1 MKLSFTDDRLLAVL
15 AHPDDAEL
23 LCAGTLARA
32 RADGAGVAIC
42 VMCRGDK
49 GAGSSTG
56 AVDLG
61 AIRREEAEAA
71 ANVLGAELFWQDHA
85 DGELFDTYAN
95 RLKLVAAYRR
105 FRPTLI
111 IAHAAEDYH
120 PDHRAASALA
130 EAASWFAAS
139 RGHVTEGLDPLAAPP
154 SLWWADAVNMSGFEP
169 AFYVDVTAHAEI
181 KNRMLECHRS
191 QLQRAADG
199 DFAPLKGLMTRQ
211 MEARGA
217 QAGVA
222 AAEGFRPHRAF
233 KRLRAW

>member
-1 MKLSFTDDRLLAVL
+1 
-15 AHPDDAEL
+15 
-23 LCAGTLARA
+23 
-32 RADGAGVAIC
+32 
-42 VMCRGDK
+42 
-49 GAGSSTG
+49 
-56 AVDLG
+56 
-61 AIRREEAEAA
+61 
-71 ANVLGAELFWQDHA
+71 
-85 DGELFDTYAN
+85 
-95 RLKLVAAYRR
+95 
-105 FRPTLI
+105 
-111 IAHAAEDYH
+111 
-120 PDHRAASALA
+120 
-130 EAASWFAAS
+130 
-139 RGHVTEGLDPLAAPP
+139 VTEGLEPLAAPP